1 MSTVAMDTP
10 STSRATSPALTE
22 RQGDFT
28 ANRTTESKPAE
39 PPTLKYI
46 AVIETATEKAIF
58 NLDIKKRDEKQH
70 KILVN
75 AKDMCHEMASKGY
88 DGKTKLQEV
97 MDMTVQ
103 MATKWE
109 EVREKQEIQKK
120 KVYGGF
126 GYH

>member
-1 MSTVAMDTP
+1 MDTP
-10 STSRATSPALTE
+10 STTRATSPALTE

-28 ANRTTESKPAE
+28 ANRTTESKVAE

-58 NLDIKKRDEKQH
+58 NLDTNKVDEKQH

-75 AKDMCHEMASKGY
+75 AKDMCNEMASMSYG
-88 DGKTKLQEV
+88 GKTKLQDV
-97 MDMTVQ
+97 MDLTVQ

-109 EVREKQEIQKK
+109 EVREKQEMQKK

-126 GYH
+126 GYY

>member
-1 MSTVAMDTP
+1 MDTP
-10 STSRATSPALTE
+10 STTRANSPVPIE
-22 RQGDFT
+22 RQGHPDS
-28 ANRTTESKPAE
+28 NRTIKSKPAE

-58 NLDIKKRDEKQH
+58 NIDINKVDEKQH

-75 AKDMCHEMASKGY
+75 AKDMCNEMASKGY
-88 DGKTKLQEV
+88 DGKMKLQDV

-126 GYH
+126 GYY